1 MVTNEMIK
9 ENKIIKNEDLIKSL
23 SKKRQNKINNN
34 VEKFINYFL
43 AVIRDLSIIKL
54 LYENSV

>member
-1 MVTNEMIK
+1 MVTNEMVK

-43 AVIRDLSIIKL
+43 HSNKKL
-54 LYENSV
+54 R